1 MTAPAS
7 SFSDVITSLEGALAS
22 AAELAVVNTSPPG
35 AVQSGIDFVALATAF
50 ADFGQLSGDVIQ
62 VFAQDFEAV
71 ITEALSA
78 ADLAA
83 GIIADIEAGVALGKP
98 S

>member
-7 SFSDVITSLEGALAS
+7 SVSDVLTSLEGGLAS

-50 ADFGQLSGDVIQ
+50 ADYGQLAGDVIQ

-71 ITEALSA
+71 ISEALLTA
-78 ADLAA
+78 NLAA
-83 GIIADIEAGVALGKP
+83 SIIADIEGGIAAGRP
-98 S
+98 

>member
-1 MTAPAS
+1 MTAPTA

-22 AAELAVVNTSPPG
+22 AAELAAVNTSPPG

-50 ADFGQLSGDVIQ
+50 DDFGQLSGDVIQ

-78 ADLAA
+78 DDLAA
-83 GIIADIEAGVALGKP
+83 GPQG
-98 S
+98 

>member
-7 SFSDVITSLEGALAS
+7 NFSDVITSLESALES
-22 AAELAVVNTSPPG
+22 AAELAVVNTSPAG

-71 ITEALSA
+71 ISEALA
-78 ADLAA
+78 AASLAA
-83 GIIADIEAGVALGKP
+83 GIIADIEAGIAAGKP
-98 S
+98 

>member
-1 MTAPAS
+1 MTTPTS

-22 AAELAVVNTSPPG
+22 AAELAVVNTSPAG

-71 ITEALSA
+71 ISEA
-78 ADLAA
+78 LAA
-83 GIIADIEAGVALGKP
+83 GSLATAIIGDIEGGISAGKP
-98 S
+98 

>member
-1 MTAPAS
+1 MTAPTA

-22 AAELAVVNTSPPG
+22 AAELATVNTSPPG

-62 VFAQDFEAV
+62 VFAQDFQAV
-71 ITEALSA
+71 ISEALA
-78 ADLAA
+78 AGSLAA
-83 GIIADIEAGVALGKP
+83 GIIADIEAGAGLGKP
-98 S
+98 